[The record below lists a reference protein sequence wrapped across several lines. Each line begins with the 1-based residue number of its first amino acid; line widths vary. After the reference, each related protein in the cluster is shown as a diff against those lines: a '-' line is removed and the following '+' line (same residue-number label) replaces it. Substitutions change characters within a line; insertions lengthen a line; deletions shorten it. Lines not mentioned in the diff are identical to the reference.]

1 MPLSM
6 SRPWK
11 HPDSGVY
18 WFRRAVPADLRALV
32 GKREEKRSLQTKD
45 PSIARRRHAD
55 ALAEVEARWA
65 NLRGGGR
72 TLSEREAHQ
81 LAAVSHD
88 RWLELYKD
96 NPSEQTT
103 WRVDLGDRL
112 WRSPAALAGPLTP
125 NFLSEYDADAAKLRD
140 MENWCRAGAKDCLAA
155 RGLVV
160 DQESELVLAKALSF
174 AIQRASLTL
183 ARYAKGEFGVGPR
196 AGGAGGMWQ
205 GNSSGMPDPGLPVP
219 LAELAKGWSAERKPA
234 QKTLYEWNRVLRQLE
249 AFLGHD
255 DAGRISSEDLIA
267 WKGSMVEAGL
277 RPKTIQN
284 AKLAPVRAILQWG
297 VDNRRLAKNPADHVT
312 IEVKAIATEKKRS
325 FTDDEARVILAA
337 SLLEND
343 SVRRWVPWLGA
354 YSGAR
359 VSELCQLR
367 VEDVVEIEGIWCMK
381 FDPEAGPLKNSSSER
396 TIPLHPALIDSGFL
410 KFVAS
415 VGSGPLFPHLQPD
428 KFGKRGGNG
437 TKVIGRFVRSL
448 GLADLRLSPS
458 HSWRHRIKT
467 LGRRHGLAKDLL
479 EAITGHGQKSVAD
492 SYGEFPMEALFR
504 ELKKIPALDLKA
516 TKIRI
521 SGEYPSLS
529 AKQDQNSFVL

>member
-1 MPLSM
+1 MPLTM

-18 WFRRAVPADLRALV
+18 WFRRAVPAELRALV

-45 PSIARRRHAD
+45 PSIARRRHAE
-55 ALAEVEARWA
+55 ALAEVEARWT
-65 NLRGGGR
+65 NLRGGVR
-72 TLSEREAHQ
+72 TLSEREAHE

-88 RWLELYKD
+88 RWLALYKD

-112 WRSPAALAGPLTP
+112 WRSPAALAGPLTS
-125 NFLSEYDADAAKLRD
+125 NFLSEYDPDAAKLRD

-155 RGLVV
+155 KGLVV
-160 DQESELVLAKALSF
+160 NLESELVLAKALSF

-183 ARYAKGEFGVGPR
+183 ARYAKGEFGIGSR
-196 AGGAGGMWQ
+196 AGGVWQAISPTPDAG
-205 GNSSGMPDPGLPVP
+205 LTVP
-219 LAELAKGWSAERKPA
+219 LAELIKGWSSERKPA
-234 QKTLYEWNRVLRQLE
+234 QKTLYEWKRVLRQLE

-277 RPKTIQN
+277 RPKTIQD

-337 SLLEND
+337 SLLEKD
-343 SVRRWVPWLGA
+343 AVRRWVPWLGA

-367 VEDVVEIEGIWCMK
+367 VEDVVEIDRIWCMK

-396 TIPLHPALIDSGFL
+396 TIPLHPALIDRGFL

-415 VGSGPLFPHLQPD
+415 VKSGPLFPHLPPD

-437 TKVIGRFVRSL
+437 TKVIGRFVRAL
-448 GLADLRLSPS
+448 GITDPRLSPS

-467 LGRRHGLAKDLL
+467 LGRRHGLAKDIL

-504 ELKKIPALDLKA
+504 ELKKIPELDLEAKNSGRGM
-516 TKIRI
+516 RI
-521 SGEYPSLS
+521 PPSPP
-529 AKQDQNSFVL
+529 

>member
-18 WFRRAVPADLRALV
+18 WFRRAVPADLRARV

-45 PSIARRRHAD
+45 PSIARRRHAE
-55 ALAEVEARWA
+55 ALAEVEVRWA
-65 NLRGGGR
+65 NLRGGVR
-72 TLSEREAHQ
+72 TLSEREAHE
-81 LAAVSHD
+81 LAAVAHD

-112 WRSPAALAGPLTP
+112 WRPPAALAGPLAS

-196 AGGAGGMWQ
+196 AGGAGGVWQ
-205 GNSSGMPDPGLPVP
+205 GNSSVMPDAGLPVP

-234 QKTLYEWNRVLRQLE
+234 PKTLYEWNRVLRQLQ

-255 DAGRISSEDLIA
+255 DASQIASEDLIA

-277 RPKTIQN
+277 RPKTIQH

-325 FTDDEARVILAA
+325 FTDDEARMILAA
-337 SLLEND
+337 ALLEKD

-367 VEDVVEIEGIWCMK
+367 AGDVVELEGIWCMK

-396 TIPLHPALIDSGFL
+396 TIPLHPALIDVGFL
-410 KFVAS
+410 KFVAG

-437 TKVIGRFVRSL
+437 TKVSEKVGARPRSAKADGLRAFTVAPVRLRLRQYPIGATTTPGMTSLLTFAIASKLPRSL
-448 GLADLRLSPS
+448 
-458 HSWRHRIKT
+458 
-467 LGRRHGLAKDLL
+467 
-479 EAITGHGQKSVAD
+479 
-492 SYGEFPMEALFR
+492 
-504 ELKKIPALDLKA
+504 
-516 TKIRI
+516 KIRT
-521 SGEYPSLS
+521 GLPSPTFR
-529 AKQDQNSFVL
+529 ARASFGLTSTNCSPA